1 LQGWRLPAASVHN
14 NKKAPRGANGGSMQL
29 YKRNDGDEQ
38 PCWKAGPF
46 KLRLPF
52 VHYRWET
59 AEMLQ
64 ALIMFVVSL
73 GMIPLLEKYLG
84 LPYEVALAYVVV
96 CGIGFML
103 PALLGVPLVPG
114 WITPGI
120 PVVLLFLGNFEPGP
134 EAIRALFA
142 LQILVCVIFFLL
154 GVTRLGSV
162 MVRIVPNSMKG
173 GIIIGA
179 GIAALIGE
187 IETGGRLANTPI
199 SLVLGSLICLYLM
212 FSVSFRGLTER
223 VPLARKIVNYGMV
236 PGMIVAI
243 VAGIAVG
250 EYRMPDVR
258 FGITA
263 PAFDQLWQYLP
274 FTAGFPDAQVFMLAV
289 PTAVIAY
296 IIAFGDII
304 VGQSLM
310 QRADELRTDEKIDN
324 NVDRI
329 HLVTAI
335 RNALHAFFAPYAG
348 LAGPLWTAVAATMA
362 ERYKYGRKAMESTY
376 SGAGTF
382 WITGFLA
389 LFVLPLVSFFQPV
402 LPIAL
407 SLTLILTGY
416 ICLMVGFEQLNNNA
430 ERGIAGT
437 MGVVLAVYGAGWGLA
452 AGAVLYLLIER
463 THLLR
468 FASPGLRAQ
477 RPSEAE

>member
-1 LQGWRLPAASVHN
+1 
-14 NKKAPRGANGGSMQL
+14 MQL
-29 YKRNDGDEQ
+29 IHRKDGAEQ
-38 PCWKAGPF
+38 PFWAFGPF
-46 KLRLPF
+46 KIRLPF

-73 GMIPLLEKYLG
+73 GMIPLLMKFLG
-84 LPYEVALAYVVV
+84 LPYDVALAYVVV

-134 EAIRALFA
+134 QAIQALFA
-142 LQILVCVIFFLL
+142 LQFLVFVIFLFL
-154 GVTRLGSV
+154 GITRLGSV
-162 MVRIVPNSMKG
+162 LVRLIPNSMKG

-187 IETGGRLANTPI
+187 IDAGGRLANTPI

-212 FSVSFRGLTER
+212 FSVSFKGLTER
-223 VPLARKIVNYGMV
+223 VPFARKIVNYGMV
-236 PGMIVAI
+236 PGMLVAI
-243 VAGIAVG
+243 FIGIAVG
-250 EYRMPDVR
+250 EYNMPDVKW
-258 FGITA
+258 GITA
-263 PAFDQLWQYLP
+263 PAFGEMWNYLP
-274 FTAGFPDAQVFMLAV
+274 FSVGFPDAQVFLLAV
-289 PTAVIAY
+289 PTAIIAY
-296 IIAFGDII
+296 VIAFGDII

-335 RNALHAFFAPYAG
+335 RNALHAFFAPYPG

-362 ERYKYGRKAMESTY
+362 ERYKYGRKAMDSIY

-382 WITGFLA
+382 WITGFIA
-389 LFVLPLVSFFQPV
+389 LFILPLVSFFQPV

-416 ICLMVGFEQLNNNA
+416 ICLMVGFEQLNNNT

-452 AGAVLYLLIER
+452 AGAVLYILVER
-463 THLLR
+463 THLLK
-468 FASPGLRAQ
+468 FASSKDSVSGSPDQGA
-477 RPSEAE
+477 PAPKAD

>member
-1 LQGWRLPAASVHN
+1 
-14 NKKAPRGANGGSMQL
+14 MQV
-29 YKRNDGDEQ
+29 YQRKDGEEQ
-38 PCWKAGPF
+38 PYWPAGPF
-46 KLRLPF
+46 KVRLPF

-59 AEMLQ
+59 AEMFQ

-84 LPYEVALAYVVV
+84 LPYDVALAYVTV

-103 PALLGVPLVPG
+103 PALLGVPFVPG

-120 PVVLLFLGNFEPGP
+120 PVVLLFLGDYEPGP
-134 EAIRALFA
+134 EAIQALFA
-142 LQILVCVIFFLL
+142 LQFLVFVIFLVL
-154 GVTRLGSV
+154 GITRLGSAL
-162 MVRIVPNSMKG
+162 VRIIPNSMKG

-187 IETGGRLANTPI
+187 IDAGGRLANTPI
-199 SLVLGSLICLYLM
+199 SLVIGSLVCLYLM
-212 FSVSFRGLTER
+212 FSVSFRGLTDR
-223 VPLARKIVNYGMV
+223 LPIARKVVNYGMV
-236 PGMIVAI
+236 PGMLIAI
-243 VAGIAVG
+243 FTGIAVG
-250 EYRMPDVR
+250 EYNMPDVR

-263 PAFDQLWQYLP
+263 PAFAEMWNYLP
-274 FTAGFPDAQVFMLAV
+274 FTLGFPDAKVFMLAI

-310 QRADELRTDEKIDN
+310 QRADELRPDEQIDTN
-324 NVDRI
+324 IDRV
-329 HLVTAI
+329 HLVTAL
-335 RNALHAFFAPYAG
+335 RNALHAFFAPYPG
-348 LAGPLWTAVAATMA
+348 LAGPIWTAVAATMA
-362 ERYKYGRKAMESTY
+362 ERYKYGRKAMESIH

-389 LFVLPLVSFFQPV
+389 LFMLPLVTFFQPV

-407 SLTLILTGY
+407 SLTLVLTGY
-416 ICLMVGFEQLNNNA
+416 ICLMVGFEQLDNNT

-452 AGAVLYLLIER
+452 TGAVLYILIER
-463 THLLR
+463 THLLK
-468 FASPGLRAQ
+468 FTTVKSV
-477 RPSEAE
+477 EAKETAPEETTTTKG

>member
-1 LQGWRLPAASVHN
+1 
-14 NKKAPRGANGGSMQL
+14 MQV
-29 YKRNDGDEQ
+29 YKRAHGAEQ
-38 PCWKAGPF
+38 PHWPCGPF
-46 KLRLPF
+46 KIRLPF

-73 GMIPLLEKYLG
+73 GMIPLLQSTLG

-96 CGIGFML
+96 CGVGFML
-103 PALLGVPLVPG
+103 PALLGVPFVPG

-134 EAIRALFA
+134 EAIQALFA
-142 LQILVCVIFFLL
+142 LQFLVFVIFLLL
-154 GVTRLGSV
+154 GITRLGSV
-162 MVRIVPNSMKG
+162 LVRLIPNSMKG

-187 IETGGRLANTPI
+187 IDAGGRLANTPV

-212 FSVSFRGLTER
+212 FSVSFQGLTER
-223 VPLARKIVNYGMV
+223 FPLARKVVNYGMV
-236 PGMIVAI
+236 PGMLIAI
-243 VAGIAVG
+243 FVGIATG
-250 EYRMPDVR
+250 EYAMPDVQ

-263 PAFDQLWQYLP
+263 PAFGEMWNYLP
-274 FTAGFPDAQVFMLAV
+274 FTVGFPDAQVFMLAV

-296 IIAFGDII
+296 VIAFGDII

-310 QRADELRTDEKIDN
+310 QRADELRTDEVIENNIDR
-324 NVDRI
+324 V

-335 RNALHAFFAPYAG
+335 RNALHAFFAPYPG

-362 ERYKYGRKAMESTY
+362 ERYKYGRHAMESIY

-382 WITGFLA
+382 WISGFLA
-389 LFVLPLVSFFQPV
+389 LFMLPLVSFFQPV

-416 ICLMVGFEQLNNNA
+416 ICLMVGFEQLQNNT

-437 MGVVLAVYGAGWGLA
+437 MAVVLAVYGAGWGLA
-452 AGAVLYLLIER
+452 AGAMLYVLVER
-463 THLLR
+463 THLLQFR
-468 FASPGLRAQ
+468 SVSDVKK
-477 RPSEAE
+477 PSQEGTQ

>member
-1 LQGWRLPAASVHN
+1 
-14 NKKAPRGANGGSMQL
+14 MQL
-29 YKRNDGDEQ
+29 YNRKDGDEQ
-38 PCWKAGPF
+38 PYWPLGPF
-46 KLRLPF
+46 KVRLPF

-73 GMIPLLEKYLG
+73 AMIPLLEKYLG
-84 LPYEVALAYVVV
+84 LPYDVALAYVVV

-120 PVVLLFLGNFEPGP
+120 PVVLLFLGQFKPGP
-134 EAIRALFA
+134 EAIQALFA
-142 LQILVCVIFFLL
+142 LQFLVFLIFLVL
-154 GVTRLGSV
+154 GLTRLGSV
-162 MVRIVPNSMKG
+162 MVRLVPNSMKG

-179 GIAALIGE
+179 GIAALMGE
-187 IETGGRLANTPI
+187 ISSGGRLANTPI

-212 FSVSFRGLTER
+212 FSVSFKGLTER

-250 EYRMPDVR
+250 EYKMPDVR

-263 PAFDQLWQYLP
+263 PAFGELWNYLP
-274 FTAGFPDAQVFMLAV
+274 FNVGFPDAKVFMLAV

-310 QRADELRTDEKIDN
+310 QRADELRTDEQIEN

-329 HLVTAI
+329 HLVTAL
-335 RNALHAFFAPYAG
+335 RNGLHAFFAPYPG

-362 ERYKYGRKAMESTY
+362 ERYKYGRKAMDSIY

-382 WITGFLA
+382 WITGFIA
-389 LFVLPLVSFFQPV
+389 LFILPLVSFFQPV

-407 SLTLILTGY
+407 SLTLVLTGY
-416 ICLMVGFEQLNNNA
+416 ICLMVGFEQLNNNT
-430 ERGIAGT
+430 ERGVAGT

-452 AGAVLYLLIER
+452 AGAALYILVER

-468 FASPGLRAQ
+468 FASVKSKPAV
-477 RPSEAE
+477 PAESD

>member
-1 LQGWRLPAASVHN
+1 
-14 NKKAPRGANGGSMQL
+14 MQL
-29 YKRNDGDEQ
+29 YNRKDGDEQ
-38 PCWKAGPF
+38 PYWPLGPF
-46 KLRLPF
+46 KVRLPF

-73 GMIPLLEKYLG
+73 AMIPLLEKYLG
-84 LPYEVALAYVVV
+84 LPYDVALAYVVV
-96 CGIGFML
+96 CGVGFML

-120 PVVLLFLGNFEPGP
+120 PVVLLFLGQFKPGP
-134 EAIRALFA
+134 EAIQALFA
-142 LQILVCVIFFLL
+142 LQFLVFVIFLVL
-154 GVTRLGSV
+154 GLTRLGSV
-162 MVRIVPNSMKG
+162 MVRLVPNSMKG

-179 GIAALIGE
+179 GIAALMGE
-187 IETGGRLANTPI
+187 ISSGGRLANTPI

-212 FSVSFRGLTER
+212 FSVSFKGLTER
-223 VPLARKIVNYGMV
+223 VPFARKIVNYGMV

-250 EYRMPDVR
+250 EYKMPDVR

-263 PAFDQLWQYLP
+263 PAFGELWNYLP
-274 FTAGFPDAQVFMLAV
+274 FNVGFPDAKVFMLAV

-310 QRADELRTDEKIDN
+310 QRADELRTDEQIEN

-329 HLVTAI
+329 HLVTAL
-335 RNALHAFFAPYAG
+335 RNGLHAFFAPYPG

-362 ERYKYGRKAMESTY
+362 ERYKYGRKAMDSIY

-382 WITGFLA
+382 WITGFIV
-389 LFVLPLVSFFQPV
+389 LFILPLVSFFQPV

-407 SLTLILTGY
+407 SLTLVLTGY
-416 ICLMVGFEQLNNNA
+416 ICLMVGFEQLNNNT

-452 AGAVLYLLIER
+452 AGAALYILVER

-468 FASPGLRAQ
+468 FASVKGKPAV
-477 RPSEAE
+477 PAESD

>member
-1 LQGWRLPAASVHN
+1 
-14 NKKAPRGANGGSMQL
+14 MQL
-29 YKRNDGDEQ
+29 YSRKDGDEQ
-38 PCWKAGPF
+38 PYWKAGPF

-52 VHYRWET
+52 IHYRWET

-84 LPYEVALAYVVV
+84 LPYEVALAYVVI

-142 LQILVCVIFFLL
+142 LQILVFAIFLL
-154 GVTRLGSV
+154 LGITRLGSV

-212 FSVSFRGLTER
+212 FSVSFRALTER
-223 VPLARKIVNYGMV
+223 VPLTRKIVNYGMV
-236 PGMIVAI
+236 PGMVIAI
-243 VAGIAVG
+243 LVGIATG
-250 EYRMPDVR
+250 EYKLPDVQ

-274 FTAGFPDAQVFMLAV
+274 FSVGFPGIEVFMLAV

-310 QRADELRTDEKIDN
+310 QRADELRPDEKIEI

-329 HLVTAI
+329 HLVSAL
-335 RNALHAFFAPYAG
+335 RNGLHAFFAPYPG

-362 ERYKYGRKAMESTY
+362 ERYKYGRKAMESIY

-389 LFVLPLVSFFQPV
+389 LFILPLVSFFQPV

-416 ICLMVGFEQLNNNA
+416 ICLMVGFEQLSSNT

-452 AGAVLYLLIER
+452 AGAALYLLLER
-463 THLLR
+463 THLLH
-468 FASPGLRAQ
+468 FSPSPQPAQ
-477 RPSEAE
+477 QPDEAE

>member
-1 LQGWRLPAASVHN
+1 MQMIHR
-14 NKKAPRGANGGSMQL
+14 KDGA
-29 YKRNDGDEQ
+29 EQ
-38 PCWKAGPF
+38 PFWAFGPF
-46 KLRLPF
+46 KIRLPF

-73 GMIPLLEKYLG
+73 GMIPLLMKFLG
-84 LPYEVALAYVVV
+84 LPYDVALAYVVV
-96 CGIGFML
+96 CGVGFML

-142 LQILVCVIFFLL
+142 LQFLVFVIFLFL
-154 GVTRLGSV
+154 GITRLGSV
-162 MVRIVPNSMKG
+162 LVRLIPNSMKG

-187 IETGGRLANTPI
+187 IDAGGRLANTPI

-212 FSVSFRGLTER
+212 FSVSFKGLTER
-223 VPLARKIVNYGMV
+223 VPFARKIVNYGMV
-236 PGMIVAI
+236 PGMLVAI
-243 VAGIAVG
+243 FIGIAVG
-250 EYRMPDVR
+250 EYDMPDVKW
-258 FGITA
+258 GITA
-263 PAFDQLWQYLP
+263 PAFGEMWNYLP
-274 FTAGFPDAQVFMLAV
+274 FTVGFPDAQVFLLAV
-289 PTAVIAY
+289 PTAIIAY
-296 IIAFGDII
+296 VIAFGDII

-324 NVDRI
+324 NVDRV

-335 RNALHAFFAPYAG
+335 RNALHAFFAPYPG

-362 ERYKYGRKAMESTY
+362 ERYKYGRKAMDSIY

-389 LFVLPLVSFFQPV
+389 LFMLPLVSFFQPV

-416 ICLMVGFEQLNNNA
+416 ICLMVGFEQLGNNT

-452 AGAVLYLLIER
+452 AGAVLYILVER
-463 THLLR
+463 THLLK
-468 FASPGLRAQ
+468 FASSKDSVSGSPDQSA
-477 RPSEAE
+477 PAPKAD